1 MENHNNEGPATL
13 LCRPGTRHPEPN
25 RDGVTAKILALM
37 TQLDPGGC
45 GFVASPMLGPE
56 ILSAGQQRA
65 HLWLYLVPKEDW
77 PSLPP
82 LPEEVL
88 SVYLTSCAPRSD
100 ETDTLSGNYYL
111 HRIPTAALEHILIL
125 LEEGRL
131 S

>member
-1 MENHNNEGPATL
+1 MENHNSVTPTSL
-13 LCRPGTRHPEPN
+13 LCRPGTQHTEPN
-25 RDGVTAKILALM
+25 RDEVAVKILALM
-37 TQLDPGGC
+37 TALDPAGC

-56 ILSAGQQRA
+56 ILSAGQDRA

-77 PSLPP
+77 PSLLPP
-82 LPEEVL
+82 PEEVL

-111 HRIPTAALEHILIL
+111 HRIPTAVLEHILIL